1 MCGLVAAL
9 CGCQSRAKREIYSK
23 RLVSEVRVLEDQL
36 YEADYHNRV
45 LRDKLKRAR
54 IEASEVQVHAASP
67 AKGKSDDARPPIQ
80 PSPDRRT
87 DEAGPRSGGAESPS
101 ESTDDFNLDDL
112 IPPSFDEG
120 DPVDPK
126 AFNELEDVGEEGAL
140 DDEGSKSSSE
150 PSDAPPSFDPPALPG
165 DASELPGKTSEPL
178 QPAPGG
184 PVPPS
189 KDDTEIPPI
198 LPGEQIPPADA
209 TDGMEDVKPPGQ
221 ILLPDSV
228 NATDRIPDTLRIHQA
243 LSGGHRVEGR
253 VEEMTI
259 VVNVVNNLG
268 KTINLNDFQ
277 VAAELSVVILDPKRE
292 PSEARIGRWN
302 YDREQVKELVRSQ
315 PISGF
320 HIPIDW
326 QEFQPKGDEV
336 IVHVRLRADEDEM
349 RCEGM
354 VRVEK
359 QPAIAEWTPRGEAL
373 R

>member
-1 MCGLVAAL
+1 M
-9 CGCQSRAKREIYSK
+9 
-23 RLVSEVRVLEDQL
+23 LEDQL

-54 IEASEVQVHAASP
+54 IDASEVQVHAASP
-67 AKGKSDDARPPIQ
+67 AQGKPGKDASASPIQ
-80 PSPDRRT
+80 PTPDPSSDRGNSLPDT
-87 DEAGPRSGGAESPS
+87 ADEM
-101 ESTDDFNLDDL
+101 NLDDL

-126 AFNELEDVGEEGAL
+126 ALKELKDLEDAE
-140 DDEGSKSSSE
+140 SSGDVANPLTDPAE
-150 PSDAPPSFDPPALPG
+150 PLTDPADGPPSFTPPALPG
-165 DASELPGKTSEPL
+165 DTLPLPENNAGSVFLE
-178 QPAPGG
+178 PAPGG

-189 KDDTEIPPI
+189 MNDTEIPPV
-198 LPGEQIPPADA
+198 LPGETTPPANSLSGSD
-209 TDGMEDVKPPGQ
+209 DIKPPGQ

-228 NATDRIPDTLRIHQA
+228 NATDRVPDTLRIHQG
-243 LSGGHRVEGR
+243 LSGGQRVEGR
-253 VEEMTI
+253 VEDMTI

-268 KTINLNDFQ
+268 KTINLDEFQ
-277 VAAELSVVILDPKRE
+277 VAAELSVVILDPKRD

-302 YDREQVKELVRSQ
+302 YDRDQVAALVRSE

-326 QEFQPKGDEV
+326 QEFQPKGEEV
-336 IVHVRLRADEDEM
+336 IVHVRLRAEEDEM
-349 RCEGM
+349 RCEGT

-359 QPAIAEWTPRGEAL
+359 QPAIAEWTPRGEPL